1 MIIKKQLWFSNFI
14 TILITIFLLIIV
26 GFLINQNYQNIS
38 RVGFPPKEFL
48 KDKDPLK
55 RELYMAERLISRVL
69 NENPENLEDIKYLQQ
84 LDDFMNVSNS
94 GIIIQKDNK
103 VIYDSPFLSTLDLE
117 ENLIYPQI
125 QSLPDREIIALS
137 DNVYIERI
145 DFRFPDNSEGQAF
158 IVSDVTSILGEL
170 KQFRYSVFII
180 LILFLM
186 AIIIINTIIAYLLS
200 RNIVEPLTQ
209 LENVALQIRRGNY
222 DFKIDTTAKNEIGD
236 LFKTFEKTRKQ
247 LKETKKIKKKY
258 ENNRNEL
265 ISNISHDLKTPI
277 TTIKGYIEGIV
288 DGIPSSKEKMDKY
301 LKIIYQNTIN
311 MESLINDLFLLS
323 KLELE
328 ELPSNFIP
336 VNIKAYLTDCFEE
349 LKFFLAE
356 KEIKL
361 KFDADYHEK
370 EEVYADREK
379 LKRVIL
385 NIINNAVNYKAKTN
399 PVITIKLTEKT
410 EVAQI
415 EIQDNGQGIPKKSLN
430 NIFERF
436 YKVDKARTTS
446 SSGTGLGLY
455 IAKKIV
461 INHGGRIWAK
471 SQQGQG
477 TSIIFT
483 LKKVH
488 SPSNIKNG
496 ETDYEKN
503 INH

>member
-1 MIIKKQLWFSNFI
+1 
-14 TILITIFLLIIV
+14 
-26 GFLINQNYQNIS
+26 
-38 RVGFPPKEFL
+38 
-48 KDKDPLK
+48 
-55 RELYMAERLISRVL
+55 
-69 NENPENLEDIKYLQQ
+69 
-84 LDDFMNVSNS
+84 
-94 GIIIQKDNK
+94 
-103 VIYDSPFLSTLDLE
+103 
-117 ENLIYPQI
+117 
-125 QSLPDREIIALS
+125 
-137 DNVYIERI
+137 
-145 DFRFPDNSEGQAF
+145 
-158 IVSDVTSILGEL
+158 
-170 KQFRYSVFII
+170 
-180 LILFLM
+180 
-186 AIIIINTIIAYLLS
+186 
-200 RNIVEPLTQ
+200 
-209 LENVALQIRRGNY
+209 
-222 DFKIDTTAKNEIGD
+222 
-236 LFKTFEKTRKQ
+236 
-247 LKETKKIKKKY
+247 
-258 ENNRNEL
+258 
-265 ISNISHDLKTPI
+265 
-277 TTIKGYIEGIV
+277 
-288 DGIPSSKEKMDKY
+288 MDKY

-399 PVITIKLTEKT
+399 PVITIKLTKKT